1 MRGSPFF
8 VRLRISVS
16 VADLAVG
23 RFRLRLRRLAA
34 DLAVGGNAVGV
45 TVVFAVGFEVV
56 VAVGAADPRPCA
68 DRAALFRNRI
78 ILYIIA

>member
-8 VRLRISVS
+8 VRPRRISVS
-16 VADLAVG
+16 DASVRCGFGRRRVMVG
-23 RFRLRLRRLAA
+23 FT
-34 DLAVGGNAVGV
+34 VGLMVGS
-45 TVVFAVGFEVV
+45 AVGFEVV
-56 VAVGAADPRPCA
+56 FPTGATAPRPCA